1 MVNREIKRIL
11 VPLDGSKNS
20 INGLEEAIRIAKP
33 VNASIT
39 GLCVIPTVPP
49 ITMPGMQ
56 SGFRDSMTDAA
67 AKFMTDAKKTASRN
81 GVDFHGKFLY
91 GIAATDI
98 ADFANEK
105 KYDLVVIGS
114 HGRNGIKEMFLGSV
128 ANSVIHKS
136 KVPVLVV
143 K

>member
-1 MVNREIKRIL
+1 MVNHEIKRIL

-39 GLCVIPTVPP
+39 GLCIIPTSPP
-49 ITMPGMQ
+49 ITMPGIQ
-56 SGFRDSMTDAA
+56 SGFMDHMTDAA
-67 AKFMTDAKKTASRN
+67 AKVMTDAKKMTSRHGIGFN
-81 GVDFHGKFLY
+81 GKLLY
-91 GIAATDI
+91 GIATIDI
-98 ADFANEK
+98 ADFANKK

-114 HGRNGIKEMFLGSV
+114 HGRSGIKEMFLGSV
-128 ANSVIHKS
+128 SNAVIHKS

>member
-1 MVNREIKRIL
+1 MVNGEVKRIL

-33 VNASIT
+33 MNASIT
-39 GLCVIPTVPP
+39 GLCVIPTIPP
-49 ITMPGMQ
+49 ITMPGIQ
-56 SGFRDSMTDAA
+56 SGFRDHMTDAA
-67 AKFMTDAKKTASRN
+67 AKFMVEAKKIVSRN
-81 GVDFHGKFLY
+81 GIVFHGKFIY
-91 GIAATDI
+91 GIATIDV
-98 ADFANEK
+98 ADFANKK

-114 HGRNGIKEMFLGSV
+114 HGRSGIKEMFLGSV
-128 ANSVIHKS
+128 ANSIVHKS